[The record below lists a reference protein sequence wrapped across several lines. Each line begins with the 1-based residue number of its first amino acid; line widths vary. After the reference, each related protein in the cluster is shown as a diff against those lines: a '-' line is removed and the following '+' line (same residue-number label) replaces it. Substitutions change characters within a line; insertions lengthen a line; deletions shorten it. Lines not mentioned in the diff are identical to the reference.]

1 MKAAPIPPD
10 DAERVA
16 DLHALKILDTK
27 REQRFD
33 RITDLAAD
41 VFGVKMCFVNLVDAG
56 RQWFKSTCGLQGVDE
71 TSREL
76 GFCSH
81 AIFEPDVMIVRD
93 ATKDA
98 RFSDNPFVTGDFGL
112 RFYAGTVLHGPAGKP
127 IGTLC
132 LVDTAPRNFE
142 ARQAGQLKKFG
153 ALVQAELLR
162 NL

>member
-93 ATKDA
+93 ATQDA

-112 RFYAGTVLHGPAGKP
+112 RFYAGAVLHGPAGKP

-132 LVDTAPRNFE
+132 LVDTAPRDFE

-162 NL
+162 NP

>member
-1 MKAAPIPPD
+1 MKAAPIPAD

-16 DLHALKILDTK
+16 DLRALTLLDTK
-27 REQRFD
+27 REERVD
-33 RITDLAAD
+33 HSTELAAD
-41 VFGVKMCFVNLVDAG
+41 VFGVKMCFVNLVDAN

-81 AIFEPDVMIVRD
+81 AIFEPDVMVVPD
-93 ATKDA
+93 ATKDG

-112 RFYAGTVLHGPAGKP
+112 RFYAGTVLRGPAGKP
-127 IGTLC
+127 VGTLC
-132 LVDTAPRNFE
+132 LVDTETREFDS
-142 ARQAGQLKKFG
+142 RKSVQLKKFA

-162 NL
+162 DL